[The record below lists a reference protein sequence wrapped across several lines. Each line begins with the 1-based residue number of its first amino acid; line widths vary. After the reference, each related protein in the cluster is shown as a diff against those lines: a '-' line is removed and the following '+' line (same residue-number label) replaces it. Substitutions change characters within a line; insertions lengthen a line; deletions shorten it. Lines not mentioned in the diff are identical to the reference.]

1 MKGKIGFFFILLGLL
16 PAAGWGW
23 LEYYKTCIPNE
34 IQVIAGDKEDFD
46 FSIPASAR
54 VVESDQQWTLQQPF
68 TMTAWD
74 TGHYEME
81 VRLFGVIPLKTVQ
94 VEAIEEVY
102 VIPCGCPVGIYL
114 ETEGIMVI
122 DTGTIMDVNGMESA
136 PAANV
141 LQSGDYIQAVNGRYI
156 TGKEELIQSI
166 QESGGEDIIITL
178 HRNNQSIDVRVKPVL
193 AMDGVY
199 KAGIW
204 VRDNMQGIGTLTY
217 VADYK
222 FGALG
227 HGVNDVDT
235 GKLVNLEDGELRRA
249 SIIGIT
255 AGSSGSPGSVSGTVD
270 YSVEGYLGEI
280 EGNTDCGITG
290 TITSMERL
298 PEDVNQTVVPVAL
311 KQEVQLGEAY
321 IRSDISG
328 IMKDYKIQITEI
340 HLGDAHTTKGLEIQ
354 VTDPELLELTGGIIQ
369 GMSGSPIL
377 QNGKLVGAVT
387 HVFVNDSTRGY
398 GVFIENMLING

>member
-1 MKGKIGFFFILLGLL
+1 MKGKLWLFLFTLGLL
-16 PAAGWGW
+16 PGAGWGW

-34 IQVIAGDKEDFD
+34 IQVIAGDKEEFD

-54 VVESDQQWTLQQPF
+54 VTATNQQWTLQEPF
-68 TMTAWD
+68 SMTAWD

-81 VRLFGVIPLKTVQ
+81 IRLFGVIPLKTVR
-94 VEAIEEVY
+94 VEAIEEIY

-114 ETEGIMVI
+114 ETQGIMVI
-122 DTGTIMDVNGMESA
+122 DTGTIMDMNGMENA

-141 LQSGDYIQAVNGRYI
+141 LQAGDYIQAVNGNYI
-156 TGKEELIQSI
+156 RGKEELIQSI
-166 QESGGEDIIITL
+166 QDSQGEDMIITL
-178 HRNNQSIDVRVKPVL
+178 HRNNQSIDVRVTPIL
-193 AMDGVY
+193 AMDGTY

-204 VRDNMQGIGTLTY
+204 VRDDMQGIGTLTY
-217 VADYK
+217 VTDGQ

-235 GKLVNLEDGELRRA
+235 GKLVNLENGELRKA
-249 SIIGIT
+249 SILGIM
-255 AGSSGSPGSVSGTVD
+255 AGTSGAPGSVSGTVD
-270 YSVEGYLGEI
+270 YSPEGYLGEI
-280 EGNTDCGITG
+280 EENTECGIIG
-290 TITSMERL
+290 RISSMERL

-311 KQEVQLGEAY
+311 KQEVQLGSAF

-328 IMKDYKIQITEI
+328 VMKDYEIQITAI

-377 QNGKLVGAVT
+377 QEGKLVGAVT
-387 HVFVNDSTRGY
+387 HVFVNDSTKGY
-398 GVFIENMLING
+398 GVFIENMLVN